1 MTNRGRAQ
9 LTQLFDSAQSRLN
22 SPRNAAKGGWLAL
35 SLPRLY
41 WLIQVEKFG
50 LRWELL
56 KLFYL
61 TMKLRWI
68 DREIEA
74 GIKKS
79 DARVATML
87 AICVVKVRAL
97 HEAGDKL
104 DFDMFILNKIGVIK

>member
-9 LTQLFDSAQSRLN
+9 LTQLFNSAQSRLN
-22 SPRNAAKGGWLAL
+22 SPRNAAKGDWLAL

-41 WLIQVEKFG
+41 WLLQVEKME
-50 LRWELL
+50 LRWELG

-61 TMKLRWI
+61 TMKLWWI

-79 DARVATML
+79 DARVPTML
-87 AICVVKVRAL
+87 AICEVKVKAL

-104 DFDMFILNKIGVIK
+104 DFDMFILNKLGIIK